1 MKKLGVVFAVL
12 VLILS
17 FATAQ
22 KAQSSTTSA
31 TTTSS
36 NDSGRPFM
44 VLQSEETAKKPDQPE
59 SYDINYSYDPGGRRD
74 PFQNLLGGTSRKE
87 HDIPKG
93 ACAVNDA
100 KVVGITRNKEGF
112 VAIIQCSDKKARFMK
127 VGEKLYDGEIL
138 GIEAD
143 KVTFRQDL
151 TEETPTAPGLR
162 SKEVV
167 KRLHPVQ
174 EGT

>member
-17 FATAQ
+17 FAVAQ
-22 KAQSSTTSA
+22 KAQSSS
-31 TTTSS
+31 
-36 NDSGRPFM
+36 DSGKPFM
-44 VLQSEETAKKPDQPE
+44 VFQAEDTAKKPDQPE

-74 PFQNLLGGTSRKE
+74 PFLNLLGGTTQKK
-87 HDIPKG
+87 DQIPKG
-93 ACAVNDA
+93 ACAVNDV
-100 KVVGITRNKEGF
+100 KVVGITRNKEGY
-112 VAIIQCSDKKARFMK
+112 VAIIQCADKKARFMK
-127 VGEKLYDGEIL
+127 VGQKLYDGEIL
-138 GIEAD
+138 AIEAD